1 MVFLC
6 VFQTIYTKKRVKK
19 LGKSTRK
26 TDKVMLFYLVK
37 FQTILLECQFCGLG
51 RAWEVSE
58 QGVQWQGVSMSAVDT
73 I

>member
-1 MVFLC
+1 MKAP
-6 VFQTIYTKKRVKK
+6 KKM
-19 LGKSTRK
+19 
-26 TDKVMLFYLVK
+26 DKVVLFNLVK

-58 QGVQWQGVSMSAVDT
+58 RGVWEQGESMSAVDT

>member
-1 MVFLC
+1 MWMKAP
-6 VFQTIYTKKRVKK
+6 KKI
-19 LGKSTRK
+19 
-26 TDKVMLFYLVK
+26 DKVVPFYLVK

-58 QGVQWQGVSMSAVDT
+58 RGVREQGESMSAVDT

>member
-1 MVFLC
+1 MEAPE
-6 VFQTIYTKKRVKK
+6 KM
-19 LGKSTRK
+19 
-26 TDKVMLFYLVK
+26 DKVVPFYPVK

-58 QGVQWQGVSMSAVDT
+58 QGVQQQGESMSTVDT

>member
-1 MVFLC
+1 M
-6 VFQTIYTKKRVKK
+6 
-19 LGKSTRK
+19 GKSTRK
-26 TDKVMLFYLVK
+26 MDKVMLFYLVK

-58 QGVQWQGVSMSAVDT
+58 QGVQRQGVSMSAVDT